1 MAIFGNSLKEKDT
14 YNTPVSA
21 PAAPETAPNP
31 YVSQANTMNVIGKGT
46 TITGDID
53 TSNDIRIDG
62 KLEGNLFCKAKVIL
76 GPSAILEGNLS
87 AVHAELS
94 GEVIGKVEVSEMLTL
109 KNSSTI
115 HGDINTGKLII
126 EAGAKFN
133 GSCKMG
139 AVSKEVSL
147 NPGNTLKKP
156 VAASV

>member
-1 MAIFGNSLKEKDT
+1 MALFGNQSKET
-14 YNTPVSA
+14 FTP
-21 PAAPETAPNP
+21 PASTPAQEAPNP
-31 YVSQANTMNVIGKGT
+31 YVSGANTMNVIGKGT

-76 GPSAILEGNLS
+76 GQNAILEGNLS

-94 GEVIGKVEVSEMLTL
+94 GEVVGKVEVSEMLTL

-115 HGDINTGKLII
+115 HGDINTGKLVI

-139 AVSKEVSL
+139 AVSKEVPL
-147 NPGNTLKKP
+147 NNNIKKQ
-156 VAASV
+156 VAATV

>member
-1 MAIFGNSLKEKDT
+1 MALFGNNEKVKEGYQT
-14 YNTPVSA
+14 STPA
-21 PAAPETAPNP
+21 PVTETTPNP
-31 YVSQANTMNVIGKGT
+31 YVSASNTMNVIGKGT

-76 GPSAILEGNLS
+76 GSSAVLEGNLS

-147 NPGNTLKKP
+147 NSSNSVSKS
-156 VAASV
+156 VAATV